1 MKQITSRKLDA
12 QAKKELA
19 REIALRLKLEHKSN
33 EEIAQALYAEG
44 IGVEKEGVLTKP
56 YAAKYVGAIVKD
68 ALREVA
74 ADRSDHGRL
83 LQIELEQELTDLITA
98 WRPHAL
104 GEAVDNDGNPLPM
117 SVKAADFVR
126 KAVSDLALLS
136 GANEP
141 VKVQV
146 EVQVNNALEGFVSTL
161 RELMSESGFD
171 EVLKA
176 IAHAES
182 LNAEYYKEQK
192 QLQSGDSDIID
203 ADIIS

>member
-1 MKQITSRKLDA
+1 MSQKALEWKLKHFDNDA
-12 QAKKELA
+12 
-19 REIALRLKLEHKSN
+19 
-33 EEIAQALYAEG
+33 IAQKLYDEHG
-44 IGVEKEGVLTKP
+44 IGVEKEGELTKP
-56 YAAKYVGAIVKD
+56 YSAKYIGTIVKT

-74 ADRSDHGRL
+74 AERSDHGKL

-126 KAVSDLALLS
+126 KAVADLALLS

-176 IAHAES
+176 IAQAES
-182 LNAEYYKEQK
+182 LNSEYHREQK
-192 QLQSGDSDIID
+192 QLQSAAEEIID
-203 ADIIS
+203 AEVL